1 MLAAVRG
8 QLPTVRALV
17 ARGKADP
24 AATDCLGR
32 TAADLAEL
40 EGHTNIVNWL
50 RRCAVLPPLHRACDL
65 RAGERDIA
73 ELLRGG
79 ADPFLRSAAG
89 ETPLQICRLA
99 DAALGALPARKETTD
114 VMADA
119 VLPWHPKR
127 HGLFPRSF
135 RPTVV
140 AVLLVQQR
148 LERLAQ
154 QQGAGAAQA
163 VGQRL

>member
-73 ELLRGG
+73 ELLRRG

-89 ETPLQICRLA
+89 ETPLQICRHA

-114 VMADA
+114 VIAAA
-119 VLPWHPKR
+119 VKLKPEAVAPEAPPRALPAHVHAAR
-127 HGLFPRSF
+127 
-135 RPTVV
+135 
-140 AVLLVQQR
+140 
-148 LERLAQ
+148 
-154 QQGAGAAQA
+154 GAGAACTAAAGPAGGA
-163 VGQRL
+163 V